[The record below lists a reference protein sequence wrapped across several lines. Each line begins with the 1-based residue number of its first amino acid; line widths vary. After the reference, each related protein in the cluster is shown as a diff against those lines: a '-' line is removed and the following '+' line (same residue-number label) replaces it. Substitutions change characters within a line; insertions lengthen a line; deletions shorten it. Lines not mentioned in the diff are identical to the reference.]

1 MSERDLH
8 RRASAVF
15 LEVRDLSRTE
25 RERRLLMLEVE
36 DDQLHREVRS
46 LLKHDHTISP
56 REDAI
61 VGGPGAPTLDR
72 SSRPA
77 HSSIVN
83 RQSSIPDMPERIGP
97 YRVIE
102 RIGRGGSG
110 YVLLAEQD
118 EPVRRR
124 VAIKIVPHAA
134 LDPDFAARF
143 EVERRA
149 LERTDHPNIARILDA
164 GRTVDGLPY
173 LVMDFIE
180 GAPITEHCRSNG
192 LGLRQRIELMLDVAD
207 AVQHAHQ
214 RGVIHRDLKPAN
226 ILVSQQAQ
234 ADGLKPVC
242 RPRVLDF
249 GIAKPIPEMWGA
261 SDSPPTA
268 GVPLGTPAYMA
279 PEQTG
284 GSARSLAID
293 TRTDV
298 YALGAVLYELACGRP
313 PNEITDGDPLETLRR
328 IRDSTPPPAASHVRQ
343 RSSEFAGDN
352 AARALLVDL
361 DCVLAKALEKDP
373 ARRYATVAA
382 FASDLRRLLAGEAI
396 EARPPTFGY
405 RAARFAQRNR
415 VLVASMAIVLLATV
429 LGVTGLVLGLVEA
442 RTQRLEALNQTDAQR
457 EINRF
462 LTDDLLAAAS
472 PEEAGAGVGI
482 TALDLL
488 NRAGA
493 RVDERFP
500 TRPTIAA
507 SIHHTL
513 GVAYGALGEFDTAS
527 THLKR
532 ALELRTAAI
541 GPNAPDTLRT
551 EIATASLLARRQQLN
566 EAEKALV
573 AAVARARLILGSG
586 DPALYAALNDLGV
599 VYSGQDRGEQAVATL
614 QEALQGRMRVLGPQD
629 PQVLVTM
636 SNLADGY
643 DRIGQPERMLEMELQ
658 ALSLAEKLA
667 DPPRMML
674 LELNNNVGAS
684 YQDLNDN
691 DKARPYL
698 EKAASLALGF
708 LGEEHPATLSIEANL
723 AGLEAESGNTQKA
736 LDLLSN
742 VIAIRTRLLGPDA
755 HDTFTARYAYW
766 NASWH
771 GRRYDGAAE
780 GYKSLLSDLV
790 RALGDDHWLATQT
803 RAALALALLDAGR
816 AEEALPYAE
825 KAVGQFTA
833 LYGPEH
839 ARTKNAARTMQS
851 IRAGLAPK

>member
-1 MSERDLH
+1 MSDRDLH
-8 RRASAVF
+8 QRASALF
-15 LEVRDLSRTE
+15 LEVRDLPRAE
-25 RERRLLMLEVE
+25 RERRLLALEVE
-36 DDQLHREVRS
+36 DHRLHREVDS
-46 LLKHDHTISP
+46 LLRHDHTMNA
-56 REDAI
+56 REDVIAS
-61 VGGPGAPTLDR
+61 GPDAPTLDR
-72 SSRPA
+72 SSRP
-77 HSSIVN
+77 HQSSIAN
-83 RQSSIPDMPERIGP
+83 RQSSIQDLPERIGP
-97 YRVIE
+97 YRVIQ

-110 YVLLAEQD
+110 YVLLADQD

-143 EVERRA
+143 DVERRA

-164 GRTVDGLPY
+164 GRTADGLPY

-180 GAPITEHCRSNG
+180 GAPITEYCRSHG
-192 LGLRQRIELMLDVAD
+192 MALSQRIELMLDVAD

-226 ILVSQQAQ
+226 ILVSEHAQ

-261 SDSPPTA
+261 SDSPPTG

-284 GSARSLAID
+284 GGGGAHAID

-313 PNEITDGDPLETLRR
+313 PNDISDGDPLESLRR
-328 IRDSTPPPAASHVRQ
+328 IRDTVPPAASHVRQ
-343 RSSEFAGDN
+343 RSSVFAGDD
-352 AARALLVDL
+352 AARSLLADL
-361 DCVLAKALEKDP
+361 DCLLAKALEKDP
-373 ARRYATVAA
+373 ARRYATVAS
-382 FASDLRRLLAGEAI
+382 FAEDLRRLLAGEAI
-396 EARPPTFGY
+396 EARPPTLGY
-405 RAARFAQRNR
+405 RAARFTQRNR
-415 VLVASMAIVLLATV
+415 VLVASLALVLLATV
-429 LGVTGLVLGLVEA
+429 LGVTGLVIGLIEA

-472 PEEAGAGVGI
+472 PEEAGAQVGI

-513 GVAYGALGEFDTAS
+513 GVAYGALGEFDSAS

-532 ALELRTAAI
+532 ALALRTAAI
-541 GPNAPDTLRT
+541 GPNAPDTVRT
-551 EIATASLLARRQQLN
+551 EIATASLLARRQQLK
-566 EAEKALV
+566 EAETALV
-573 AAVARARLILGSG
+573 AAISRARLILGSG
-586 DPALYAALNDLGV
+586 DPALYAALNDLGI
-599 VYSGQDRGEQAVATL
+599 VYSGQDRGEEAVATL
-614 QEALQGRMRVLGPQD
+614 QEALQGRIRLLGPQD

-643 DRIGQPERMLEMELQ
+643 DRIGQPARMLEMELQ

-667 DPPRMML
+667 DPPRMTL

-691 DKARPYL
+691 EMARPYL
-698 EKAASLALGF
+698 EKAADMARGF

-736 LDLLSN
+736 LDLLNN

-766 NASWH
+766 NAMWH
-771 GRRYDGAAE
+771 GGRLDEAAV
-780 GYKSLLSDLV
+780 GYKGLLADLV
-790 RALGDDHWLATQT
+790 RALGDDHWLAAQT
-803 RAALALALLDAGR
+803 RAALALALLNGGR
-816 AEEALPYAE
+816 VDEALPYAE
-825 KAVGQFTA
+825 KAVSQFTS
-833 LYGPEH
+833 LYGPDH
-839 ARTKNAARTMQS
+839 ARTKNARQTLES
-851 IRAGLAPK
+851 IRTALARK